1 MMKTRQVKDL
11 MIPASEYIKIS
22 EDLNLP
28 EAASELRNAIKGYVE
43 NNLLYD
49 CVLVTDKNNK
59 FTGKLSPVDVI
70 KALEPKYSRTGD
82 SDTFSKVGV
91 PHFGLSPDYIKNIV
105 SRYSLWDESL
115 EDMLKHAGDL
125 KVKDFM
131 YAPGDKGH
139 LLEESTLADAIH
151 QMALSHHAS
160 VLVFKGTKITGVISL
175 KDIFK
180 EVCEFIQP
188 KKD

>member
-1 MMKTRQVKDL
+1 MKTRQVKDL

-22 EDLNLP
+22 EDMRLP
-28 EAASELRNAIKGYVE
+28 EAAAALKNAIIGYVE
-43 NNLLYD
+43 KNLLYD
-49 CVLVTDKNNK
+49 CVLVEDKNNK
-59 FTGKLSPVDVI
+59 LTGKLSPVDVI

-82 SDTFSKVGV
+82 SDTFSKIGV
-91 PHFGLSPDYIKNIV
+91 PHFGLSPEYVKNIV

-115 EDMLKHAGDL
+115 EDMLKHASNL

-131 YAPGDKGH
+131 YAPSDKGH

-160 VLVFKGTKITGVISL
+160 VLVFKGVEITGVISL

-180 EVCEFIQP
+180 EVCAFIDLKQ
-188 KKD
+188 D